1 MKMKKVKIKNSS
13 KEYIIGKIIC
23 LGRNYVEH
31 IIELGNIQSEN
42 PVIFLRPPS
51 NVIYSGEKIVYPDY
65 SSDMHHETELLLL
78 IGKTIKN
85 ADSKQA
91 EEAIIGYGV
100 GLDMTLR
107 DVQYQVKSKGHPWE
121 ISKCFDTSAVI
132 SDFILKNDYDLTLDE
147 IITLR
152 VNGEIRQN
160 DPLNKMIL
168 KPVEAV
174 MFISKYMTIEE
185 GDIIFTGTPA
195 GVSKVLPGDKLKAEI
210 TNIGELEVEVI

>member
-1 MKMKKVKIKNSS
+1 MKVVKIKNSN
-13 KEYIIGKIIC
+13 KTYAIGKIIC

-31 IIELGNIQSEN
+31 IIELGNTQSEN

-51 NVIYSGEKIVYPDY
+51 NVIYSGDKIVYPDY
-65 SSDMHHETELLLL
+65 SNDMHHETELLLL

-85 ADSKQA
+85 AGYEEAQ
-91 EEAIIGYGV
+91 EAIIGYGV

-107 DVQYQVKSKGHPWE
+107 DIQSQVKSKGHPWE

-132 SDFILKNDYDLTLDE
+132 SEFIAKEDYALTLNE
-147 IITLR
+147 KITLKL
-152 VNGEIRQN
+152 NGEIRQN

-185 GDIIFTGTPA
+185 GDIVFTGTPA
-195 GVSKVLPGDKLKAEI
+195 GVSKVEKGDKLKAEI
-210 TNIGELEVEVI
+210 TNIGSLEVEVV

>member
-1 MKMKKVKIKNSS
+1 MKVVKIKNRDKS
-13 KEYIIGKIIC
+13 YTIGKIIC

-31 IIELGNIQSEN
+31 IIELGNTQSEN

-51 NVIYSGEKIVYPDY
+51 NVVYSGDKIVYPGY
-65 SSDMHHETELLLL
+65 SNDMHHETELLLL

-85 ADSKQA
+85 AGYKEA

-107 DVQYQVKSKGHPWE
+107 DIQNHVKSKGHPWE
-121 ISKCFDTSAVI
+121 ISKCFDTSAVV
-132 SDFILKNDYDLTLDE
+132 SEFIAKEDYTVTLEEKIILT
-147 IITLR
+147 

-185 GDIIFTGTPA
+185 GDIVFTGTPA
-195 GVSKVLPGDKLKAEI
+195 GVSKVEKGDKLKAEI
-210 TNIGELEVEVI
+210 TNIGSLEVEVI

>member
-1 MKMKKVKIKNSS
+1 MKKIKIMNSNQ
-13 KEYIIGKIIC
+13 EYFIGKIVC

-31 IIELGNIQSEN
+31 IVELGNVQSEN
-42 PVIFLRPPS
+42 PVIFIRPPS

-65 SSDMHHETELLLL
+65 SNDMHHETELLLL

-85 ADSKQA
+85 ADAKQA
-91 EEAIIGYGV
+91 EESIIGYGV

-107 DVQYQVKSKGHPWE
+107 DIQNQVKSKGHPWE

-132 SDFILKNDYDLTLDE
+132 SDFVLKNNYDLTLDE
-147 IITLR
+147 KITLS

-174 MFISKYMTIEE
+174 EFISKYMTIEE

-195 GVSKVLPGDKLKAEI
+195 GVSKVERGDKLKAEI
-210 TNIGELEVEVI
+210 TNIGLLEVEVV